1 MVEYNYLYKV
11 LNEYG
16 SYINGV
22 AQGSEE
28 WRDVTQN
35 FAKELYQV
43 LYHEELYMLGQIKTS
58 ATSTYIL
65 KWGNNNDFV

>member
-1 MVEYNYLYKV
+1 MVEYNYIYEF
-11 LNEYG
+11 LNSYG

-28 WRDVTQN
+28 WRDTTMN

-43 LYHEELYMLGQIKTS
+43 LYNEEKYLLGKIKTS
-58 ATSTYIL
+58 STSTYEL
-65 KWGNNNDFV
+65 KWGNENYE